1 MRRSALL
8 PGPARLLAVPLAVL
22 LLTNTGVCARSA
34 AFPLRVSADH
44 RHLEDCAGVP
54 FLVVGDTAWSLIAQL
69 DEHDIARYLDD
80 RARRGFNAVIVNL
93 IEHKFASHAPA
104 NRGGISPFLAPGNFT
119 QLNPAYFDYAH
130 RALAQAAQRGISA
143 WLCPAYLGW
152 DGGDEGFFKEIKAA
166 GRDALRQ
173 YGRFIGERFKD
184 LPNVVWMMGGDYAL
198 PPSERWAGD
207 ALAAGLR
214 DGGARQLM
222 TAHGGQTAAVETFG
236 DQDWIA
242 VDTVYSYLADLRAP
256 LRAAYLRRPIRPFV
270 LIETTYEGEHD
281 ARPEQIRRQ
290 AWTAMLSGAGGQF
303 FGNNP
308 IWHFDGPTL
317 FPFAGDWRQALE
329 SVGARDMTRLGAWF
343 AGRRWADLAPDLDET
358 IVTVSSGSGP
368 MPVAARTPDGR
379 LAVVYVPADGNQ
391 PRDLTVNLHAL
402 ASAVTA
408 KWFNPARDASSIDE
422 GAVRTV
428 ADAPRLRTP
437 GDNGTGV
444 NDWVLML
451 EAR

>member
-1 MRRSALL
+1 
-8 PGPARLLAVPLAVL
+8 
-22 LLTNTGVCARSA
+22 
-34 AFPLRVSADH
+34 
-44 RHLEDCAGVP
+44 
-54 FLVVGDTAWSLIAQL
+54 VVGDTAWSLIAQL
-69 DEHDIARYLDD
+69 DEHDITRYFED
-80 RARRGFNAVIVNL
+80 RSQRGFNAVIVNL

-104 NRGGISPFLAPGNFT
+104 NRSGVTPFLEPASIDRP
-119 QLNPAYFDYAH
+119 NPAYFDFAH
-130 RALAQAAQRGISA
+130 RAVAEAERRGISV

-152 DGGDEGFFKEIKAA
+152 GGGDEGFFREIKGA
-166 GRDALRQ
+166 GRDALRA
-173 YGRFIGERFKD
+173 YGRFVGGRFKD

-214 DGGARQLM
+214 EGGARQLM

-236 DQDWIA
+236 DRDWIA

-256 LRAAYLRRPIRPFV
+256 LRAAFLRRPIRPFV

-317 FPFAGDWRQALE
+317 FPHQTDWQPALG
-329 SVGARDMTRLGAWF
+329 SAGARDMTRLSAFF
-343 AGRRWADLAPDLDET
+343 AAQQWAEITPDLDDSMAT
-358 IVTVSSGSGP
+358 ASSGSRP
-368 MPVAARTPDGR
+368 APVSAHTPDGR
-379 LAVVYVPADGNQ
+379 LAIIYIPADAHQ
-391 PRDLTVNLHAL
+391 PRDVTLYLHAL
-402 ASAVTA
+402 ASALKA
-408 KWFNPARDASSIDE
+408 KWINPARD
-422 GAVRTV
+422 
-428 ADAPRLRTP
+428 DAPTDERSVTTNVDAQRLRLP
-437 GDNGTGV
+437 GDNGTGA
-444 NDWVLML
+444 NDWVLVV